1 MTKTNLTL
9 LTIGLVAASLLASCK
24 KNENGG
30 TADGQGFKAS
40 IEQSANGS
48 GRTHGVDDGN
58 GHINVVWNDADQI
71 LVSNN
76 NGGTAT
82 PATLTYQLTEGK
94 NNSNGTFYTGAPHD
108 DFFHPNYAAIY
119 PAQNTEGTENSL
131 SGTTATFY
139 LPAIQP
145 YAGTEIFASKVVPM
159 VAYSSNQTLSFKNA
173 CGGLR
178 FPMVG
183 SDVTVKRV
191 ELTTN
196 SFNTNQH
203 LSGKFEVDCSASD
216 PILDWKSDGGN
227 TITIDCGSGIT
238 LGTSETYFYFMLP
251 PGTLHGLSL
260 TAYDGSHNEV
270 YKVESNREYLIERN
284 KIKKVG
290 ANLEIPLEVT
300 TVSPTYISYD
310 KAWMGGTVTGG
321 TPTECGVIYAT
332 YEALGGNPDNLEL
345 SDVVEKV
352 VMTDNL
358 SSSNYNNW
366 SNTLSPDMVYFVR
379 AYAKSAQGTYYYGES
394 IPFASRDN
402 YVNGKLPGAF
412 HTADNEV
419 CYFSMGNLQCKAD
432 WRNNNSVYW
441 RYAENQFDFI
451 GGPDPNGTVEGCN
464 NNVNKGAEANNW
476 FDLFAWGTSC
486 QNIDP
491 HASEIYP
498 WSRYGEGWE
507 LDPTKHNLYEI
518 GSAQYA
524 YNDPHAN
531 LGASTGYA
539 DWGYNAISNGQN
551 TTGVAN
557 KFTPTKEQMDY
568 LLFTRNASTL
578 NTVDNAR
585 FAFAILNVKNNKT
598 VKGLMLF
605 PDALTWPSQVALP
618 KHINDN
624 KSGEVDDLFTGWD
637 DFSTYTEAEWTLL
650 EQAGVVFMPCA
661 GCMGAGGEQEWSDQE
676 GNPAGRY
683 WTSSCSPDM
692 GTYNYYDYY
701 PNAYE
706 LVICPTGALTGE
718 DQPLF
723 TVRQARI
730 FSFAVRLLI
739 RFR

>member
-24 KNENGG
+24 KNDNGG

-94 NNSNGTFYTGAPHD
+94 NLSNGTFYTGAPHD

-119 PAQNTEGTENSL
+119 PAQNTEGTDNGL
-131 SGTTATFY
+131 LGTTATFY
-139 LPAIQP
+139 LPATQP

-183 SDVTVKRV
+183 SGITVKRV

-238 LGTSETYFYFMLP
+238 LGTTPTYFYFMLP
-251 PGTLHGLSL
+251 PGTLHGLRL
-260 TAYDGSHNEV
+260 TAYDGSNNEV
-270 YKVESNREYLIERN
+270 YDVENNSNYLIERN

-300 TVSPTYISYD
+300 TASPTYITTASA
-310 KAWMGGTVTGG
+310 KGGVSVANGTATETGICWG
-321 TPTECGVIYAT
+321 T
-332 YEALGGNPDNLEL
+332 
-345 SDVVEKV
+345 
-352 VMTDNL
+352 
-358 SSSNYNNW
+358 
-366 SNTLSPDMVYFVR
+366 SNTPDINGSHATGTTAIDMISLTPNTVYYVR
-379 AYAKSAQGTYYYGES
+379 AYAKSANNTVYYGDA
-394 IPFASRDN
+394 IPFASRAN
-402 YVNGKLPGAF
+402 FTNGKLPGAF
-412 HTADNEV
+412 RTAANEV

-432 WRNNNSVYW
+432 WDNDHSVYW
-441 RYAENQFDFI
+441 RYAENQFDYI

-464 NNVNKGAEANNW
+464 NNVNKGAVANNW
-476 FDLFAWGTSC
+476 FDLYAWGTSC
-486 QNIDP
+486 QQ
-491 HASEIYP
+491 HGAGQFYP
-498 WSRYGEGWE
+498 WIRYGVGYE
-507 LDPTKHNLYEI
+507 LDPNVHNLYEI

-531 LGASTGYA
+531 LGASPGNA

-551 TTGVAN
+551 TTGITN
-557 KFTPTKEQMDY
+557 KFTPTKEQMEY

-578 NTVDNAR
+578 NGVANAR

-624 KSGEVDDLFTGWD
+624 KSGAVDDLFTGWD

-676 GNPAGRY
+676 GYPAGRY
-683 WTSSCSPDM
+683 WTSSYSPDM
-692 GTYNYYDYY
+692 GTYGGQNYY

-706 LVICPTGALTGE
+706 LVICPTGAQTGQ
-718 DQPLF
+718 DRPLF
-723 TVRQARI
+723 TVHQARK

-739 RFR
+739 R